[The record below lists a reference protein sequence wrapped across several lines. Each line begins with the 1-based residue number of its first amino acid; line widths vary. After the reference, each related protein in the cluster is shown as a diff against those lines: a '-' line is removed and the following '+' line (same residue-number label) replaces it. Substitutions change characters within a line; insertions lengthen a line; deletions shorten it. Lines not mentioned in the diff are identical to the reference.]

1 MKIVNDLLSN
11 TAKKK
16 TVEAFR
22 LILQLTGLAIFV
34 YCGSQST
41 IYIIL
46 LSVPLALLF
55 GPVYCGWICPRGLF
69 QDIFAR
75 LGRKILGKR
84 YNTAV
89 PRKFHPWLIYSRY
102 VLMVFVLVTLILSEF
117 GFLPESAEILVLE
130 GLVAIMIVSILL
142 SFFVDRAA
150 CKYFC
155 KEGAAAGLLNLV
167 SRGKVRRDASLCNS
181 CGICDRMCPMW
192 IGISKKDIV
201 TEHSCVCCFK
211 CIQVCP
217 VNALYID
224 ECL

>member
-1 MKIVNDLLSN
+1 MKNVNDLFFNPS
-11 TAKKK
+11 KRK

-22 LILQLTGLAIFV
+22 LILQLTGLVIFV
-34 YCGSQST
+34 YFSSQST
-41 IYIIL
+41 IYVIL
-46 LSVPLALLF
+46 LTVPLALLF
-55 GPVYCGWICPRGLF
+55 GPVYCGWMCPRGLF

-75 LGRKILGKR
+75 FGSKVLGKR
-84 YNTAV
+84 YNAAV
-89 PRKFHPWLIYSRY
+89 TRKIHPWLIYSRY

-117 GFLPESAEILVLE
+117 GFLSGSTEILILE

-167 SRGKVRRDASLCNS
+167 SRRKVKRDASLCNS
-181 CGICDRMCPMW
+181 CAICDRICPMW
-192 IGISKKDIV
+192 IEISKKDIV

-211 CIQVCP
+211 CMQVCP

-224 ECL
+224 E